1 MMRKARHGENM
12 LKRLTLFVAALAL
25 AVLFTSGFTG
35 DASAQTLPSETAQET
50 QADPLHKIAPEQIKD
65 LVSTLKDEQERD
77 ALISKLEALIAVSEN
92 DTVEQEVDTGLATA
106 MSDVVKGISDFLQ
119 EAVTRLSAAALALT
133 NVKSLL
139 PLINDLIDDPRG
151 LITLA
156 EWIGIIGGIVA
167 IGLVAVHFVGRII
180 RRPLDRL
187 ESWASNGTLLHST
200 AVLVPQLLLR
210 ALRPVVFFAVTQLIL
225 TTVDSTNVQLAGRA
239 FVFAVASHLICRA
252 IIHTLL
258 KPAGLL
264 SRSLEISPATG
275 AYLSIW
281 INRVVA
287 TGIYGILGLQ
297 SGYILGLPHATFLFL
312 EKVVYGILWA
322 LMIAF
327 ILQNRVSFAR
337 TIAQRPDGSV
347 RNPFWSLLSAIWHL
361 IAIAYVTAGLI
372 LLMSMGD
379 EGFVRLGEIAAFMV
393 VIMIVWRIA
402 WLAIDTV
409 GLRLFSISRELTDRF
424 PSLEQRAN
432 RYVPHVLGGARILIS
447 IAAIGALLEV
457 WGLQLSTFLASDNG
471 QILIRALATI
481 ILVGGGALIVSELV
495 GLFVERRLKVSEENG
510 TLSGRERTLLPL
522 LRRAVAIVLGVLAVF
537 VILSEIG
544 VDITPLLAGAGVVG
558 LAVGF
563 GSQSLVKDVISG
575 IFLLIE
581 DTLNVGDYIDVG
593 GKTGTVE
600 ALSIRTLR
608 LRDVAGDLHTIPFG
622 SVDTITNMTK
632 DFAYALVDVGIAY
645 REDADAVMKLLSEI
659 GNEMVE
665 DEKIKPSIIGP
676 FEVFGV
682 QDLADSSVNIRTRV
696 KTKGGMQWSVRREFL
711 RRVKRRFDAEGIEIP
726 FPHQT
731 LYFGADKNGAAPPAF
746 VKVSQQTR
754 ERKTDKDGAETGKGA
769 NGYFETAN
777 PEMADAEAARNAEKQ
792 AQEAERRK
800 REEERA
806 KAAEEVKE
814 AQEDLEHDDPAN
826 MDEDDSARSTD
837 KNKPE

>member
-1 MMRKARHGENM
+1 M
-12 LKRLTLFVAALAL
+12 LKRLTLIVAALAL
-25 AVLFTSGFTG
+25 TVLFTSGFPSG
-35 DASAQTLPSETAQET
+35 SSAQTSPSETGQNT
-50 QADPLHKIAPEQIKD
+50 QTDPLRKIAPEQIKD
-65 LVSTLKDEQERD
+65 LVSTLKDEQERN
-77 ALISKLEALIAVSEN
+77 ALISKLEALIAVSEDN
-92 DTVEQEVDTGLATA
+92 SVEQEVDTGLATA
-106 MSDVVKGISDFLQ
+106 MSDVVKAISDFLQ
-119 EAVTRLSAAALALT
+119 EAVTRLSVAALALT

-139 PLINDLIDDPRG
+139 PLINDLMADPKG
-151 LITLA
+151 LLA
-156 EWIGIIGGIVA
+156 LGEWIGIIGGIVA
-167 IGLVAVHFVGRII
+167 IGLVAVHILGRII
-180 RRPLDRL
+180 RRPLDRI
-187 ESWASNGTLLHST
+187 EAWSAEGSLLHSAAA
-200 AVLVPQLLLR
+200 AVPLLLLR
-210 ALRPVVFFAVTQLIL
+210 ALRPLVFFAVTQLIL
-225 TTVDSTNVQLAGRA
+225 TTVDSSNVQLAGRA
-239 FVFAVASHLICRA
+239 FVFAVASHLVCLA
-252 IIHTLL
+252 VVHTLL

-264 SRSLEISPATG
+264 SRAMEISPGTG
-275 AYLSIW
+275 AYLGVW
-281 INRVVA
+281 VNRVLA

-297 SGYILGLPHATFLFL
+297 SGYILGLPYATFLFL
-312 EKVVYGILWA
+312 EKVVYGVLWI

-327 ILQNRVSFAR
+327 ILQNRASVAR
-337 TIAQRPDGSV
+337 TISHRSDGTT

-372 LLMSMGD
+372 MLISMGD
-379 EGFVRLGEIAAFMV
+379 SGFVRLAEIAAFMV
-393 VIMIVWRIA
+393 VIVVVWRVA
-402 WLAIDTV
+402 WLAIDTI

-447 IAAIGALLEV
+447 IAAIGALLEI
-457 WGLQLSTFLASDNG
+457 WGLQLSAFLASDNG
-471 QILIRALATI
+471 KILIRALATVV
-481 ILVGGGALIVSELV
+481 LVGGGALIVSELV

-522 LRRAVAIVLGVLAVF
+522 LRRAVAIILGVLAIF

-575 IFLLIE
+575 VFLLIE

-622 SVDTITNMTK
+622 SVDVITNMTK
-632 DFAYALVDVGIAY
+632 DFAFALVDVGVAY
-645 REDADAVMKLLSEI
+645 REDADLVMKLLNEI
-659 GNEMVE
+659 GNELVE
-665 DEKIKPSIIGP
+665 DEKIKDSIIGP
-676 FEVFGV
+676 FEVVGV

-696 KTKGGMQWSVRREFL
+696 RTKPGSQWNVRREFL
-711 RRVKRRFDAEGIEIP
+711 RRVKRRFDAEGVEIP

-731 LYFGADKNGAAPPAF
+731 LYFGVDKEGAAPPAF

-754 ERKTDKDGAETGKGA
+754 ERKTDTDGAETGKGA

-777 PEMADAEAARNAEKQ
+777 PEMADAQEARNADKQ
-792 AQEAERRK
+792 SQEAERRK

-814 AQEDLEHDDPAN
+814 AQEDLAHDDPAK
-826 MDEDDSARSTD
+826 MDEDDSARSSD
-837 KNKPE
+837 RKKPE